1 MWDVI
6 VAGLGAMGS
15 ATTYQL
21 SKRGQRVLG
30 LDAFHPP
37 HTRGSSH
44 GHSRLTRQAIGEG
57 MGYTPLA
64 LRSHAIWRELEAQ
77 TGQSLLTVTGGLV
90 ISSPAPADNHHAEDF
105 FGNTVRAARDHG
117 IDYRIL
123 DRADMRRRYPQFD
136 LAADEYAYFEPG
148 AGYVRPERCI
158 ATQLQL
164 AEQQGA
170 TLQMGDPLLDFESSP
185 DGVVVHADS
194 GRYTAKQ
201 LVLCLGARLPDRLG
215 PWARPF
221 LRVTRQVLYWFEP
234 ARGAPSFA
242 PERFPV
248 FIWESQRAEHSLY
261 GFPALDG
268 PGSGVKIAS
277 GNYLE
282 TTTADSINR
291 EVSEAEIQHM
301 YTQNIAPCFPTLSR
315 RCVQTATCMYTVTPD
330 TRFIIDAH
338 PDDTRILLVSPCS
351 GHGFKHSAALGEAV
365 AEQLIDGDSRISLA
379 SFSLAGRFGTTAG
392 Q

>member
-1 MWDVI
+1 
-6 VAGLGAMGS
+6 
-15 ATTYQL
+15 
-21 SKRGQRVLG
+21 
-30 LDAFHPP
+30 
-37 HTRGSSH
+37 
-44 GHSRLTRQAIGEG
+44 
-57 MGYTPLA
+57 
-64 LRSHAIWRELEAQ
+64 
-77 TGQSLLTVTGGLV
+77 
-90 ISSPAPADNHHAEDF
+90 
-105 FGNTVRAARDHG
+105 
-117 IDYRIL
+117 
-123 DRADMRRRYPQFD
+123 
-136 LAADEYAYFEPG
+136 
-148 AGYVRPERCI
+148 
-158 ATQLQL
+158 
-164 AEQQGA
+164 
-170 TLQMGDPLLDFESSP
+170 MGDPLLDFESSP

-338 PDDTRILLVSPCS
+338 PDDARILLVSPCS